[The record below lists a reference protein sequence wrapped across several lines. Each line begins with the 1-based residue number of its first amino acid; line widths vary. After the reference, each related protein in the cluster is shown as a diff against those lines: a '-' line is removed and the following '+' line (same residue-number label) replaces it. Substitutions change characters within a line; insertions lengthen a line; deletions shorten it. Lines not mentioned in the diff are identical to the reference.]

1 MNLSC
6 AAVNFTRRSVRFH
19 GASVYI
25 RSQLFEVWFVSAS
38 TIIAKAVGRFYHFSG
53 KNQKGNKRW
62 CGLKIDLNMPETM
75 VREIVI
81 LDRMGFL
88 DK

>member
-1 MNLSC
+1 MG
-6 AAVNFTRRSVRFH
+6 RRASVQKSLDKGYVK
-19 GASVYI
+19 GAS
-25 RSQLFEVWFVSAS
+25 A
-38 TIIAKAVGRFYHFSG
+38 
-53 KNQKGNKRW
+53 
-62 CGLKIDLNMPETM
+62 IDLNMPETM